1 MLTFVTPDEFQMF
14 YFRFNVA
21 LTRAQALLIVV
32 GNPMLLS
39 VDPVSKLYNRLFC
52 HWRRNK
58 EGRSICPGNTK
69 TGSITVSLTS
79 CLTGVTLFCK

>member
-39 VDPVSKLYNRLFC
+39 VDPVSKLYNRLFLSLATKQ
-52 HWRRNK
+52 RRQ
-58 EGRSICPGNTK
+58 EHLSREY
-69 TGSITVSLTS
+69 
-79 CLTGVTLFCK
+79 